1 MNKSAET
8 KTAIN
13 ENLNSTPNRQVL
25 DAEAAR
31 RMVGKCTDYNAPRND
46 SRNFKCVEISG
57 MKFKDEDLSG
67 IAAHYSKFKD
77 CEFEACN
84 ISRIEG
90 YFAEFENCSFKNCD
104 FDNSNLSFATIS
116 NVTFTNCNLDGVD
129 MPFAKGDFSCDNCM
143 MERFTAQ
150 SAELKLKLNETNS
163 RGLEANAATLELE
176 VTKCNLRFAEF
187 NDGTVKGTI
196 SQTDLSRAELN
207 RSDLTELQVI
217 DCAVN
222 GLETEDAAGFDNS
235 TEEDLDDIFGDD
247 NE

>member
-25 DAEAAR
+25 DADAAR
-31 RMVGKCTDYNAPRND
+31 RMVSKCTDYNAPHND

-207 RSDLTELQVI
+207 HSDLTELQVI

>member
-8 KTAIN
+8 KTAVN
-13 ENLNSTPNRQVL
+13 ENINTPNRQVL
-25 DAEAAR
+25 DADTAR
-31 RMVGKCTDYNAPRND
+31 RMVSKCTDYNAPRND

-84 ISRIEG
+84 LSRIEG

-150 SAELKLKLNETNS
+150 CAELKLKLNETNS
-163 RGLEANAATLELE
+163 RGFEANGATMELE
-176 VTKCNLRFAEF
+176 VTKSNLRCAEF
-187 NDGTVKGTI
+187 NDGSIKGTI

-222 GLETEDAAGFDNS
+222 GLETEDAAGFDS
-235 TEEDLDDIFGDD
+235 SEDDLDDIFGDD

>member
-13 ENLNSTPNRQVL
+13 ENMNSTPNRQVL

-90 YFAEFENCSFKNCD
+90 YFAEFQNCSFKNCD

-129 MPFAKGDFSCDNCM
+129 MPFAKGDFTCDNCM

>member
-1 MNKSAET
+1 MDKSAET
-8 KTAIN
+8 KTAVN
-13 ENLNSTPNRQVL
+13 ENLNSTPDRQVL
-25 DAEAAR
+25 DADAAR
-31 RMVGKCTDYNAPRND
+31 RLVSKCTDYNAPHND
-46 SRNFKCVEISG
+46 SRNFKCIEISG
-57 MKFKDEDLSG
+57 MTFKNEDLSG
-67 IAAHYSKFKD
+67 IEAHYSKFKD

-84 ISRIEG
+84 VSRIEG

-104 FDNSNLSFATIS
+104 FNNSNLSFAAIS

-129 MPFAKGDFSCDNCM
+129 MPFAKGSFSCDNCM

-150 SAELKLKLNETNS
+150 SAELKLKLNEING
-163 RGLEANAATLELE
+163 RGFEANAATLELE
-176 VTKCNLRFAEF
+176 VTRSNLRSAEF
-187 NDGTVKGTI
+187 NDGTIKGTI

-222 GLETEDAAGFDNS
+222 GLETEDAAGFDS
-235 TEEDLDDIFGDD
+235 PEDDLDDIFGDD

>member
-8 KTAIN
+8 KTAVN
-13 ENLNSTPNRQVL
+13 ENLNSAPNRQVL
-25 DAEAAR
+25 DAETAR

-67 IAAHYSKFKD
+67 IEAHYSKFKD

-84 ISRIEG
+84 LSRIEG

-104 FDNSNLSFATIS
+104 LNNSNLSFAAIS

-129 MPFAKGDFSCDNCM
+129 MPFARGGFSCDNCM

-150 SAELKLKLNETNS
+150 NAELKLKLNEING
-163 RGLEANAATLELE
+163 RCIEANAATLKLE
-176 VTKCNLRFAEF
+176 VTRSNLRGAEF
-187 NDGTVKGTI
+187 NDGSIKGSI

-222 GLETEDAAGFDNS
+222 GLETEDAAGFDS
-235 TEEDLDDIFGDD
+235 SEDDLDDIFGDD